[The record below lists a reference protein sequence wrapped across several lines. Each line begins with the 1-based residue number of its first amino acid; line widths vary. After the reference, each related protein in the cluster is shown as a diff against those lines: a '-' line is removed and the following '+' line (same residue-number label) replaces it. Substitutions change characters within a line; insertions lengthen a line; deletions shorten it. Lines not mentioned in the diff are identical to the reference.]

1 MDLVGKAFR
10 NESAMVYVKSM
21 TRSSRKGTWYD
32 VIVFSKEKFSYS
44 IGYNNMLET
53 TIIYTFTIETDSN
66 VVLKAKAMFEL
77 NYIACCALAKN
88 TKIVKSSRHVMN
100 IGFGI
105 LLWGLYAVNIYKYY
119 ISIQPMTESISI
131 YYRVT
136 KHITKKDYNKI
147 FRRVKKLG
155 KDLDKLWT
163 DVV

>member
-1 MDLVGKAFR
+1 MDLTGKAFR
-10 NESAMVYVKSM
+10 NESTMVYVKSM

-32 VIVFSKEKFSYS
+32 VIVFSKEKFSYN
-44 IGYNNMLET
+44 IGHDNMLEA
-53 TIIYTFTIETDSN
+53 TITYVFPIETDSDT
-66 VVLKAKAMFEL
+66 VLKAKAIFEL
-77 NYIACCALAKN
+77 NYIACYALAKN
-88 TKIVKSSRHVMN
+88 TKIVKSSRHVIN

-105 LLWGLYAVNIYKYY
+105 LLWGLYTVNIYKYY
-119 ISIQPMTESISI
+119 ISIKPMTESISI

-147 FRRVKKLG
+147 FRRVKQLR

>member
-10 NESAMVYVKSM
+10 NENTIVYVKNINK
-21 TRSSRKGTWYD
+21 SSKKGTSYNT
-32 VIVFSKEKFSYS
+32 IVFSKEKFSYNLSYS
-44 IGYNNMLET
+44 IMPENSITYV
-53 TIIYTFTIETDSN
+53 FPIETDSN
-66 VVLKAKAMFEL
+66 TVLKAKAMFEL

-105 LLWGLYAVNIYKYY
+105 LLWGLYTVNIYKYY
-119 ISIQPMTESISI
+119 ISIQPMAESISI

-147 FRRVKKLG
+147 FRRVTQLR